1 MSKKESSTWNIQLHV
16 TMTSAGK
23 IEFRLNE
30 LEMTVWGKQC
40 GLFQRALLKDS
51 GQILL
56 RDKIGILGKGK
67 S

>member
-30 LEMTVWGKQC
+30 LEMTVWGKQG
-40 GLFQRALLKDS
+40 GLFQRVLLKKTPA
-51 GQILL
+51 
-56 RDKIGILGKGK
+56 RYYYAMK
-67 S
+67 SEY